1 MSPWKAVGPD
11 GCPAGFYQQAWN
23 IVGGSVVD
31 FVKLAWLNL
40 MMLKST
46 NCTDICLIPKVA
58 QPELVNQ
65 FRPIS
70 LCNSLYRV
78 VSKVVVN
85 RLKDLIPVIVPPFQ
99 TGFVLGRSI
108 HEHIVVAQEL
118 LHSMNHMIGKTGYFA
133 IKVDLAK
140 AYDML

>member
-11 GCPAGFYQQAWN
+11 GCPAHFYQQAWN

-40 MMLKST
+40 MMLENT

-85 RLKDLIPVIVPPFQ
+85 RLKDQMSPYL
-99 TGFVLGRSI
+99 
-108 HEHIVVAQEL
+108 
-118 LHSMNHMIGKTGYFA
+118 
-133 IKVDLAK
+133 
-140 AYDML
+140 